1 MADAFEGLEET
12 VGIVVFGGVGVEQAA
27 RELKGELEEVVLF
40 ADEEDFAIGVV
51 DFLDEVEDV
60 EVLVEGVEA
69 LELALDAAEEG
80 AALGVGGK
88 AQ

>member
-1 MADAFEGLEET
+1 LE
-12 VGIVVFGGVGVEQAA
+12 
-27 RELKGELEEVVLF
+27 RELEEVVLF
-40 ADEEDFAIGVV
+40 PDEKDFAVGVV
-51 DFLDEVEDV
+51 DFLDEVDDV